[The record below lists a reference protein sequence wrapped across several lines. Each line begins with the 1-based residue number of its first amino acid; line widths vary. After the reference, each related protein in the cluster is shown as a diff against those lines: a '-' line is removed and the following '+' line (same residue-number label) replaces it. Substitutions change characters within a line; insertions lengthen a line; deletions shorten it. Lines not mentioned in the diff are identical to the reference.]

1 MPFSLDLIMAVRL
14 ELSLEKK
21 KLLMNRD
28 VKSLMFEVQDWA
40 LLMFR
45 S

>member
-14 ELSLEKK
+14 ELSSEKK

-28 VKSLMFEVQDWA
+28 VKSLMFEVQDQA
-40 LLMFR
+40 LLIFR

>member
-14 ELSLEKK
+14 ELSSEKK

-28 VKSLMFEVQDWA
+28 VKSLMFEVQDQA